1 MDACVVCDLNGVSTR
16 TLNITPGQMP
26 PGFCTMVQHSMQW
39 LAFVAGSASLSI
51 NVAVSS
57 CMQANG
63 VEMGIY
69 ASDDCQTFKLVS
81 NCNTNMYANQTWSFQ
96 LQNP

>member
-1 MDACVVCDLNGVSTR
+1 
-16 TLNITPGQMP
+16 MP
-26 PGFCTMVQHSMQW
+26 PGFCTVHGTTQH
-39 LAFVAGSASLSI
+39 AVACFLLPARRSLNI

-69 ASDDCQTFKLVS
+69 ASSDCRHL
-81 NCNTNMYANQTWSFQ
+81 NW
-96 LQNP
+96 